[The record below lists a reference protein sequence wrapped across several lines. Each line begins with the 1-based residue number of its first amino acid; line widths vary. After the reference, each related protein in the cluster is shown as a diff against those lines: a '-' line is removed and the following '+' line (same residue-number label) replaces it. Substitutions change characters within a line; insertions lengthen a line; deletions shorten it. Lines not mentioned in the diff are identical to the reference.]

1 VADFVRLGDIMTAA
15 MEVQNPMA
23 GDSADSLRPLD
34 FAEDQHNL
42 LAFGNNLPVAT
53 VLGIYVSQDLRSFK
67 GVGGGTS
74 TPWCSIKHLCCQYS
88 SICTS
93 T

>member
-1 VADFVRLGDIMTAA
+1 VADFARLGDVMAA
-15 MEVQNPMA
+15 AVEVHNPMV
-23 GDSADSLRPLD
+23 GGSADSLRPLD

-42 LAFGNNLPVAT
+42 LAFGRNLPVAT

-74 TPWCSIKHLCCQYS
+74 TPWCS
-88 SICTS
+88 TARDS
-93 T
+93 TT